1 MKHFA
6 DRVIELTKRKRSCL
20 IVGLDPRLELIPQP
34 LKKYIKNINK
44 ISPRS
49 AAQIIYKFNK
59 MVIDTLHTQIVGVK
73 PQVAFYEKFG
83 HWGIKAFWDTMAYA
97 HKKGLLV
104 IADVKRGDV
113 PSTAQAYAE
122 AYLTKDSPVDAITV
136 NPLLGKDSLA
146 PFINLAHAN
155 GKGIFVLIKTSN
167 PGSKD
172 FQDLVLHNSKKYYA
186 WVAQRINQWGNSLK
200 GQKGYSLLG
209 AVVGATFPQ
218 EALQLRNILTNNIFL
233 VPGYGAQGAQ
243 AQDLKASFKD
253 DKTGALINASRSII
267 YAYRKLNDDPKHN
280 IKFYTTAIKQ
290 AAIKANRE
298 INQLIS

>member
-1 MKHFA
+1 MKHFT

-20 IVGLDPRLELIPQP
+20 IVGLDPRLELIPHP
-34 LKKYIKNINK
+34 LKKRIQNIHK
-44 ISPRS
+44 ISQQNASR
-49 AAQIIYKFNK
+49 IIYKFNK
-59 MVIDTLHTQIVGVK
+59 MVIDTIHTQIAGVK

-122 AYLTKDSPVDAITV
+122 AYLTKDSPIDAITV

-146 PFINLAHAN
+146 PFINLAHVN
-155 GKGIFVLIKTSN
+155 GKGLFVLVKTSN

-218 EALQLRNILTNNIFL
+218 EASQLRRILTNNIFL

-243 AQDLKASFKD
+243 AQDLKACFKN
-253 DKTGALINASRSII
+253 DKTGALINASRSIT
-267 YAYRKLNDDPKHN
+267 YAYRKLSNQPKNDL
-280 IKFYTTAIKQ
+280 KFYAITIKQ
-290 AAIKANRE
+290 AVIKANRE